1 MAEKQFPL
9 SVVIRAIDKVTTP
22 IGRIQRSIASFD
34 ERLRNRIGG
43 TVARI
48 GQIGERLGLP
58 VFATAAGRAGKA
70 AGELVGKIA
79 AIGAGVAAAA
89 GAVALGS
96 WEMIKS
102 FTDAASEVNDLSQS
116 LGVSAERLQ
125 EWRFAAA
132 QNGVDAETL
141 DKSVGILSKN
151 LGKAFKGKG
160 PAELLGA
167 LGVKL
172 KDVHG
177 KFRVVDDILPDIAE
191 GLSKVKNPALKAAAA
206 AELFGKGG
214 VKLLATL
221 NGGKKGL
228 ADYAKEAR
236 QLGAVIDND
245 TIAATDD
252 FGDNMDRLKT
262 AMTGVRNTI
271 GTALLPIL
279 NDLVLKMTGGI
290 KDNIPRIK
298 AWAQAFAEKLPGTL
312 RQIRDTVSDLAAKL
326 RPLGVAIGWLC
337 DHFGTANVILATV
350 AGALAAF
357 LVPSLYATATA
368 FYALGVAIL
377 TTPVGWILAA
387 IVAIAGAAY
396 LIYKNWGPI
405 SKFFSTWW
413 QAVKGVFAA
422 VGDFFSGIWDEV
434 KAGFKDGFLLG
445 ILRML
450 VTLNPV
456 NLIMRAFTE
465 LGPRL
470 LQATAAWRSLL
481 ADAFGGIWDWI
492 KGAASTAW
500 DWIKSAAVGAARLT
514 IAPWLMIGRAFG
526 ALFAFVARA
535 VKIDFDRIVSFA
547 TLAWAAVQAAWGAT
561 VGWFTGIFKGVVD
574 VISGAWTGIKG
585 IFRAGI
591 DTLTGWLGGLADR
604 FSGIVPDW
612 VRNMV
617 GGGRGPNIAL
627 NGNARGAANIGR
639 GAAPGQNGA
648 VRVAVDFNNLPQG
661 TRVRSETRGRPNVQ
675 LNQGYATGIPR

>member
-22 IGRIQRSIASFD
+22 IGRIQRSIAGFD
-34 ERLRNRIGG
+34 ERLRNRLAG
-43 TVARI
+43 TVSRI
-48 GQIGERLGLP
+48 GAIGDRLGLP
-58 VFATAAGRAGKA
+58 VFATAAGRAGQA
-70 AGELVGKIA
+70 AGQLVGKIA

-132 QNGVDAETL
+132 QNGVDAELL

-172 KDVHG
+172 KDAHG

-262 AMTGVRNTI
+262 AMTGVRNSI
-271 GTALLPIL
+271 GSALLPVL
-279 NDLVLKMTGGI
+279 NELVLKMTSGI

-312 RQIRDTVSDLAAKL
+312 RQIRDIIVELGAKL
-326 RPLGVAIGWLC
+326 RPLGVAIGWLV
-337 DHFGTANVILATV
+337 DHFGAANVIMAAVAT
-350 AGALAAF
+350 ALAVF
-357 LVPSLYATATA
+357 LVPSIYATATA

-377 TTPVGWILAA
+377 TTPVGWILAG
-387 IVAIAGAAY
+387 IVAIAAAAY

-413 QAVKGVFAA
+413 DAVKRVFSA
-422 VGDFFSGIWDEV
+422 VGDFFSGIWDDV
-434 KAGFKDGFLLG
+434 KAGFKDGFILG

-456 NLIMRAFTE
+456 NLIIRAFTK
-465 LGPRL
+465 LGPAL
-470 LQATAAWRSLL
+470 LDATAEWRALL
-481 ADAFGGIWDWI
+481 MDAFGGIFDWIQRAAAGAWDWL
-492 KGAASTAW
+492 KGAA
-500 DWIKSAAVGAARLT
+500 IAAVRAMV
-514 IAPWLMIGRAFG
+514 APWATLGGWYAQLFGFIVRAIK
-526 ALFAFVARA
+526 V
-535 VKIDFDRIVSFA
+535 DFDRAVAFA
-547 TLAWAAVQAAWGAT
+547 TAAWTAITGAWS
-561 VGWFTGIFKGVVD
+561 GAINWFTGLFGGVTQA
-574 VISGAWTGIKG
+574 ISGAWEGIKG

-591 DTLTGWLGGLADR
+591 DLLTGWLRGLADR

-612 VRNMV
+612 VRNLV
-617 GGGRGPNIAL
+617 GGRGPNIAL
-627 NGNARGAANIGR
+627 NTTTRGAASIGR
-639 GAAPGQNGA
+639 GAAPAQNGA
-648 VRVAVDFNNLPQG
+648 VRVAVDFNNMPQG
-661 TRVRSETRGRPNVQ
+661 TRVRTETRGRPNVQ